1 MNILDQVLSRSDDWK
16 EHFICLTSSRISY
29 VKTDEEKVKIAL
41 QYLTSAETK
50 LNIQKQIKST
60 TKAREYIKEGEQKLE
75 TSSWPDSVEIFTK
88 VVMHAEINSNELA
101 QAYANRSAALYIGGL
116 YENALT
122 DIERALKIGYSDNE
136 KTKLYVRRAKC
147 LFALKNTMSPEIEEA
162 LADAHKWL
170 GKMNDADKERMKD
183 ILNEFP
189 KNSSAIEV
197 PYHKYDYNQLLPKP
211 PQDNPKIPGVSDAV
225 ELKYSKEFGR
235 HVVATKNIKAGETI
249 MVRRAYATVINA
261 RFRHKYCWYCCK
273 QLWTGI
279 ACHKCVDVIYCDE
292 NCRNKA
298 WQEYHDIECSVIS
311 AISSEEL
318 NSLDSLTLRLTVKAY
333 KEAGTLEKL
342 QEKINKIDK
351 IDDPLIKC
359 LTDNVF
365 DSANYASVYSLSRQT
380 EDLFMNTVRASVILY
395 SLAATTNIFGEKIN
409 DFGELSKNKYAAFI
423 GGLIKTNFEIS
434 LMNSTKLTLDGD
446 TGLIVDSFWSMLN
459 HSCDPTVINFASGDI
474 SALIAFQRIQEG
486 EQIFLSYGPEFI
498 YDKRDKRREDLKK
511 FEFNCECTACIQ
523 NWGPYSHLFFPSHR
537 LTCLSMD
544 LKQKL
549 KFAPTVD
556 KFSNDFD
563 TIFGNL
569 DDELEIISAALD
581 LLDFYQCNHGYPTRE
596 IMELKKFVREGIR
609 SVRPEY

>member
-1 MNILDQVLSRSDDWK
+1 
-16 EHFICLTSSRISY
+16 
-29 VKTDEEKVKIAL
+29 
-41 QYLTSAETK
+41 
-50 LNIQKQIKST
+50 
-60 TKAREYIKEGEQKLE
+60 
-75 TSSWPDSVEIFTK
+75 
-88 VVMHAEINSNELA
+88 
-101 QAYANRSAALYIGGL
+101 
-116 YENALT
+116 
-122 DIERALKIGYSDNE
+122 
-136 KTKLYVRRAKC
+136 
-147 LFALKNTMSPEIEEA
+147 
-162 LADAHKWL
+162 
-170 GKMNDADKERMKD
+170 
-183 ILNEFP
+183 
-189 KNSSAIEV
+189 
-197 PYHKYDYNQLLPKP
+197 
-211 PQDNPKIPGVSDAV
+211 
-225 ELKYSKEFGR
+225 
-235 HVVATKNIKAGETI
+235 
-249 MVRRAYATVINA
+249 
-261 RFRHKYCWYCCK
+261 
-273 QLWTGI
+273 LWAGI

-342 QEKINKIDK
+342 QEKIHKIDK

-474 SALIAFQRIQEG
+474 SALIAFQRILEGEQRIQEG

-511 FEFNCECTACIQ
+511 FEFDCECTACIQ

-581 LLDFYQCNHGYPTRE
+581 LLDFYQSNHGYPTRE
-596 IMELKKFVREGIR
+596 IMELKKFVREAMAHESEALNRWIAKKYMSEPEGDFYDYCALVSDESKIKIALQYLSAHEHPINIR
-609 SVRPEY
+609 KNIKCTSRALAYIEKGNKTFESSSWEDLSETYTKAAMYAEIDSNELARAYGNRSASLYTGGLFEDALIDIERALAIGYNDNTKTK